1 MSVYLGYAWEVP
13 GEKWRSGSG
22 KRRICLGRALGE
34 AGAGTEKSGGRGN
47 PGQDLF
53 KTKQNRKVKANKERK
68 S

>member
-1 MSVYLGYAWEVP
+1 MPGRFLERNGEVDLGKE
-13 GEKWRSGSG
+13 G